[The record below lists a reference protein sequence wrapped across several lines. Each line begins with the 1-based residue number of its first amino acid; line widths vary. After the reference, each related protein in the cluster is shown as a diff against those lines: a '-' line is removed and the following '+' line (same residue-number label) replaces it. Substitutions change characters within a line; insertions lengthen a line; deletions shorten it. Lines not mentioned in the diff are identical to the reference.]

1 MATIIPNSEVRLI
14 KNVPFSNNYKNV
26 IQFNDK
32 TSQEN
37 YFKSLP
43 NIVADNYK
51 YVRNNG
57 TIKVPY
63 YRDEI
68 LEYNYLMF
76 KNKAY
81 GDKYFYA
88 FITNISYINPNTS
101 AISFELDVFQTW
113 FMDVEFKPSY
123 VEREHCRRWNS
134 DGTPVINTIPEGLDY
149 GSEYQV
155 KGIEGV
161 NEDGVDNTS
170 VTIASTI
177 VRWFVLVVAL
187 DSEIIVGEGSNRQWS
202 DFGVYGNIVEEV
214 GIFVAPIPV
223 KLVGKDKVRYTQ
235 FKSDSYVAF
244 QNIDGIGRILDAFR
258 YGTLLAKKLVNCYIT
273 DDIPIDY
280 TITYDQSGTLQV
292 TSNDLALATLN
303 TGGNDN
309 ISDFP
314 NQIELMRIDQLRSKN
329 YYKNKTNTPLSNKYN
344 ALKSGI
350 TESKLLM
357 YPYSYNVLSD
367 LQGNEF
373 IIKNEYVSGSAINI
387 STFANLG
394 VTQKIAYIVNNY
406 LGNGNRSLAPLLDN
420 GIINNSGNR
429 ITTIDDYTAAYLQ
442 GNMNT
447 IEQSINATK
456 QQSALNNQIAQNTA
470 QTNTA
475 ITDVKNAGALVNA
488 GLDTF
493 FSPLSSAIA
502 GGTKLGL
509 ASGIE
514 STGNLIKTGINSAVN
529 STVTHLENEN
539 MLENTRLRGELA
551 NQQAVAGAMA
561 KVQDARNMADN
572 VSLQGGNIN
581 FITGYGTKGCYII
594 SKQITQEYIDLLQ
607 DYFGKYGYK
616 VHKVKIPN
624 IHTRENW
631 NYIQTV
637 GANIVG
643 NIPQMFIDALEQ
655 LFNQGITIWHTT
667 DVGNYNLSNNEI

>member
-26 IQFNDK
+26 IQFNNK

-43 NIVADNYK
+43 NIVADDFK

-123 VEREHCRRWNS
+123 VEREHCQRWNS

-149 GSEYQV
+149 GSEYIT
-155 KGIEGV
+155 KDFKRLYDMGDKAKIKW
-161 NEDGVDNTS
+161 
-170 VTIASTI
+170 I
-177 VRWFVLVVAL
+177 VIGLAL
-187 DSEIIVGEGSNRQWS
+187 DDYDLTHTNNGSQPTEEYQWTTLGEGLPNSIQYMVFPIREYGAISNIWELNSENSIDVITALWYLRNCS
-202 DFGVYGNIVEEV
+202 NFANKVATIYVTDFL
-214 GIFVAPIPV
+214 P
-223 KLVGKDKVRYTQ
+223 VRYSVNLSGSTGIQ
-235 FKSDSYVAF
+235 ITTGQTGNK
-244 QNIDGIGRILDAFR
+244 QIDL
-258 YGTLLAKKLVNCYIT
+258 
-273 DDIPIDY
+273 IPIWVNLPD
-280 TITYDQSGTLQV
+280 GTWKEI
-292 TSNDLALATLN
+292 SFPFIINYESD
-303 TGGNDN
+303 DN
-309 ISDFP
+309 
-314 NQIELMRIDQLRSKN
+314 RSTVIKH
-329 YYKNKTNTPLSNKYN
+329 SIADKYSS
-344 ALKSGI
+344 LKSGI

-357 YPYSYNVLSD
+357 YPYSYIQMTD
-367 LQGNEF
+367 LQGNAF
-373 IIKNEYVSGSAINI
+373 TIKNEYVDGNSLNVAIRSSLDI
-387 STFANLG
+387 SNKVSYT
-394 VTQKIAYIVNNY
+394 IENY
-406 LGNGNRSLAPLLDN
+406 LNNSQLSNELYLDN
-420 GIINNSGNR
+420 GIINSQPSR
-429 ITTIDDYTAAYLQ
+429 LTIIDDYMAAYIQ

-447 IEQSINATK
+447 INQNILATQ
-456 QQSALNNQIAQNTA
+456 QQSSLNNQIASNTA
-470 QTNTA
+470 QANTA
-475 ITDVKNAGALVNA
+475 VTDTRNRANMLNAGTGAVA
-488 GLDTF
+488 GTIG
-493 FSPLSSAIA
+493 SAIV
-502 GGTKLGL
+502 GGPALAL
-509 ASGIE
+509 ASAVQGM
-514 STGNLIKTGINSAVN
+514 GNVAQTTVSNMANSR
-529 STVTHLENEN
+529 VTELENEN
-539 MLENTRLRGELA
+539 MIENTRLRGELA

-561 KVQDARNMADN
+561 KMQDAKSMADN
-572 VSLQGGNIN
+572 VTLQGGDTYFNY
-581 FITGYGTKGCYII
+581 GYENLGCKII
-594 SKQITQEYIDLLQ
+594 SYQITPEYINLLQ

-616 VHKVKIPN
+616 VHRVKIPN
-624 IHTRENW
+624 IHTRESW

>member
-43 NIVADNYK
+43 NIVTDDFK

-113 FMDVEFKPSY
+113 FMDVQFKPSY
-123 VEREHCRRWNS
+123 IEREHCQRWNS

-149 GSEYQV
+149 GSEYV
-155 KGIEGV
+155 YKGHTRLYDKTNNNKIKWLV
-161 NEDGVDNTS
+161 
-170 VTIASTI
+170 IASTI
-177 VRWFVLVVAL
+177 DEEDLIGTYPEFQYCFSSQAL
-187 DSEIIVGEGSNRQWS
+187 CN
-202 DFGVYGNIVEEV
+202 NIVF
-214 GIFVAPIPV
+214 IVAPMFEY
-223 KLVGKDKVRYTQ
+223 G
-235 FKSDSYVAF
+235 VAD
-244 QNIDGIGRILDAFR
+244 NWTLNGTSLPSATEILRAFR
-258 YGTLLAKKLVNCYIT
+258 YGSNLVKKAVSCYVTDYLPCWYTVTSVSGKLAVSSQEINIYKAEYGREVNGNIT
-273 DDIPIDY
+273 NIIGIDLPILSIPSNDDIQNETWSFELIDDKY
-280 TITYDQSGTLQV
+280 KYL
-292 TSNDLALATLN
+292 
-303 TGGNDN
+303 
-309 ISDFP
+309 
-314 NQIELMRIDQLRSKN
+314 KN
-329 YYKNKTNTPLSNKYN
+329 
-344 ALKSGI
+344 GI

-357 YPYSYNVLSD
+357 YPYSYNLLTD
-367 LQGNEF
+367 LQGDEF
-373 IIKNEYVSGSAINI
+373 IVKNEYNQGKNI
-387 STFANLG
+387 AVDIRCALG
-394 VTQKIAYIVNNY
+394 VSNNVAYTIQGY
-406 LGNGNRSLAPLLDN
+406 LNSNGIGNELYLRN
-420 GIINNSGNR
+420 GIINKNTNR
-429 ITTIDDYTAAYLQ
+429 LAIVDDYAAAYAQ

-447 IEQSINATK
+447 IEQNINATK
-456 QQSALNNQIAQNTA
+456 QQTSLNNRIAQNTA
-470 QTNTA
+470 NTNTA
-475 ITDVKNAGALVNA
+475 ITDTRNRANMLNAGIGAV
-488 GLDTF
+488 
-493 FSPLSSAIA
+493 
-502 GGTKLGL
+502 GGTIEGAILGGPL
-509 ASGIE
+509 ALAGAVQGLSNAAQTTV
-514 STGNLIKTGINSAVN
+514 SNMANSR
-529 STVTHLENEN
+529 VTELENQN
-539 MLENTRLRGELA
+539 MLNNTALRGELA

-561 KVQDARNMADN
+561 KVQDAKATADN
-572 VSLQGGNIN
+572 VTLQGGDTYFNY
-581 FITGYGTKGCYII
+581 GYENLGVKLI
-594 SKQITQEYIDLLQ
+594 SYQITQEYIDLLQ

-624 IHTRENW
+624 IHTRQNW

-643 NIPQMFIDALEQ
+643 NVPQMFIDALEQ

-667 DVGNYNLSNNEI
+667 DVGNYNLPNNEI

>member
-26 IQFNDK
+26 IQFNNK

-43 NIVADNYK
+43 NIVADDFK

-123 VEREHCRRWNS
+123 VEREHCQRWNS

-149 GSEYQV
+149 GSEYVYKGHKRLYDVGLKNKIKWIVIATSLDVDDIGGILLPDGSSEPDIDKFLQIYSSQALANNIAYV
-155 KGIEGV
+155 VVPLYEYGVCPTWYLGGYTKSFPGAVDIVRGFRYYSKLSKKAVSIFVTDYLPCEYEVTRIQNGIEITSSQITPFYV
-161 NEDGVDNTS
+161 YAEDGVS
-170 VTIASTI
+170 VLMCFMTIPQNDDTQNES
-177 VRWFVLVVAL
+177 FK
-187 DSEIIVGEGSNRQWS
+187 
-202 DFGVYGNIVEEV
+202 FNIM
-214 GIFVAPIPV
+214 
-223 KLVGKDKVRYTQ
+223 
-235 FKSDSYVAF
+235 
-244 QNIDGIGRILDAFR
+244 N
-258 YGTLLAKKLVNCYIT
+258 
-273 DDIPIDY
+273 
-280 TITYDQSGTLQV
+280 
-292 TSNDLALATLN
+292 
-303 TGGNDN
+303 
-309 ISDFP
+309 
-314 NQIELMRIDQLRSKN
+314 
-329 YYKNKTNTPLSNKYN
+329 NKYEY
-344 ALKSGI
+344 LKSGI

-357 YPYSYNVLSD
+357 YPYSYNLLTD
-367 LQGNEF
+367 LQGDEF
-373 IIKNEYVSGSAINI
+373 IIKNEYVNGNNI
-387 STFANLG
+387 SVLVRSGLNISNN
-394 VTQKIAYIVNNY
+394 VSYSISNY
-406 LGNGNRSLAPLLDN
+406 LNSSGIERELYLAN
-420 GIINNSGNR
+420 GIINKNTNR
-429 ITTIDDYTAAYLQ
+429 LSIVDDYAAAYAQ

-447 IEQSINATK
+447 IEQSISATK
-456 QQSALNNQIAQNTA
+456 QQSALNNQIASNTA
-470 QTNTA
+470 QANTA
-475 ITDVKNAGALVNA
+475 VTDTRNRANMLNAGTGAVA
-488 GLDTF
+488 GTIG
-493 FSPLSSAIA
+493 SAIV
-502 GGTKLGL
+502 GGPALAL
-509 ASGIE
+509 ASAVQGM
-514 STGNLIKTGINSAVN
+514 GNVAQTTVSNMANSR
-529 STVTHLENEN
+529 VTELENEN
-539 MLENTRLRGELA
+539 MIENTRLRGELA

-561 KVQDARNMADN
+561 KMQDAKMTADN
-572 VSLQGGNIN
+572 VNLQGGDTYFNY
-581 FITGYGTKGCYII
+581 GYENLGVKLI
-594 SKQITQEYIDLLQ
+594 SYQITPEYIDLLQ

-616 VHKVKIPN
+616 VHRVKVPN
-624 IHTRENW
+624 IHTRESW